1 MERRDRFVDTMLR
14 EEMRRLNAHL
24 PKNRRTLKD
33 LLKEDPPTV
42 PTVDGGR
49 IVMKKSE
56 LEELA
61 ESLPEEI
68 RDKVKLP
75 LVLLRRTE
83 LGPGAFAVLGDTAE
97 EFALSKIA
105 KGFAGSLEEFKRK
118 QEKESLFYKPQVS
131 DLMRRFHSLLVIG
144 FGVPENAKV

>member
-1 MERRDRFVDTMLR
+1 MLR
-14 EEMRRLNAHL
+14 DEMRRLNAHL

-33 LLKEDPPTV
+33 LLKEDPPSV

-61 ESLPEEI
+61 ESLPEEV
-68 RDKVKLP
+68 RDRVKLP

-83 LGPGAFAVLGDTAE
+83 LGPGAFTLLGDTAE

-105 KGFAGSLEEFKRK
+105 KGFTGSYEEFKKK
-118 QEKESLFYKPQVS
+118 QEKQPLFYKPQVS
-131 DLMRRFHSLLVIG
+131 DLMRRFHSILVIG
-144 FGVPENAKV
+144 FGAAENTSL